1 MFSLSHVPIYD
12 YLVQA
17 RSNICNMQRHLCN
30 NTNLV
35 DHLCLQTIIFWLN
48 PRFYITLSCSDH
60 YFHQENEFL
69 CHKLVIFGLILQ
81 IYHKTTKLINQHLR
95 GCKTYEILLNFS
107 RLTQNHRFYITLSFT
122 DHDFQFLCQKLA
134 FLGLFWRFRPKQ
146 QKCPSWKKL

>member
-1 MFSLSHVPIYD
+1 MFSLSHIPIYD

-48 PRFYITLSCSDH
+48 PRFYITLSWSDH

-81 IYHKTTKLINQHLR
+81 IYHKTTKFLR
-95 GCKTYEILLNFS
+95 GCETYEMLLKIS
-107 RLTQNHRFYITLSFT
+107 RLTQTPCFYITKKAALT
-122 DHDFQFLCQKLA
+122 
-134 FLGLFWRFRPKQ
+134 RFSSGK
-146 QKCPSWKKL
+146 

>member
-48 PRFYITLSCSDH
+48 PRFYIPLSWSDH
-60 YFHQENEFL
+60 YFHQENRFL
-69 CHKLVIFGLILQ
+69 CHKLIIFGLILQ

-107 RLTQNHRFYITLSFT
+107 RLTQNHRFLCHIKLHWPRLSISMSEI
-122 DHDFQFLCQKLA
+122 
-134 FLGLFWRFRPKQ
+134 GLFGPF
-146 QKCPSWKKL
+146 LTI